1 MFETTITVSSA
12 EYLQVPNDYPL
23 LQNSLKAG
31 RMDFNTK
38 SKVEWIL
45 IQKATYR
52 AKTSPDRTQPIIV
65 PRCGI
70 LFTYGS
76 ADDINTLRSPG
87 TGNLQ
92 KGRFTISFSDII
104 FSYWLFCFNPHVW

>member
-1 MFETTITVSSA
+1 VT
-12 EYLQVPNDYPL
+12 YL
-23 LQNSLKAG
+23 
-31 RMDFNTK
+31 
-38 SKVEWIL
+38 
-45 IQKATYR
+45 
-52 AKTSPDRTQPIIV
+52 AKTSPDRTHPIIV

-92 KGRFTISFSDII
+92 KEKTTISFTYIS
-104 FSYWLFCFNPHVW
+104 SA